1 MIVLDTDHIS
11 ALRYRDGPKAFTL
24 QSRLDSLSLD
34 EIATTAITI
43 EEQMRG
49 WLGLI
54 RRYTDMQT
62 KVSATELARRLGAIL
77 GKVRYRR
84 DVFVV
89 ERNGEA
95 VAKLSPLPSHSDT
108 TLRGAFNAWV
118 ETEPNDDRFADDLER
133 VNRADR
139 PPTNPWA

>member
-1 MIVLDTDHIS
+1 
-11 ALRYRDGPKAFTL
+11 
-24 QSRLDSLSLD
+24 
-34 EIATTAITI
+34 
-43 EEQMRG
+43 
-49 WLGLI
+49 
-54 RRYTDMQT
+54 MQT
-62 KVSATELARRLGAIL
+62 KVSATELARKLGDVL

-108 TLRGAFNAWV
+108 TLREAFSAWI
-118 ETEPNDDRFADDLER
+118 ETEPSDDRFADDLKR

-139 PPTNPWA
+139 PPTNP

>member
-1 MIVLDTDHIS
+1 
-11 ALRYRDGPKAFTL
+11 
-24 QSRLDSLSLD
+24 
-34 EIATTAITI
+34 
-43 EEQMRG
+43 
-49 WLGLI
+49 
-54 RRYTDMQT
+54 MQT
-62 KVSATELARRLGAIL
+62 KVSTTELAQRLGDIL

-108 TLRGAFNAWV
+108 TLREALSVWV
-118 ETEPNDDRFADDLER
+118 GTEPSDDRFTDDLDR